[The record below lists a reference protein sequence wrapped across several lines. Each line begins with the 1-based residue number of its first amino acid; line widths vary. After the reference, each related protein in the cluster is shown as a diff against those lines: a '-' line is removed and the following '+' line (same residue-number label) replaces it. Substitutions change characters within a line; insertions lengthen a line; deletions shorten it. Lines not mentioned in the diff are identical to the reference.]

1 MIFKYNDVKYFTN
14 YLKVNLK
21 IFFNQDN
28 MILLTSREILCNDK
42 YRKVWTLKMQT
53 INLNCVL

>member
-14 YLKVNLK
+14 YLKINLK

-28 MILLTSREILCNDK
+28 MILLTSREILCNNK
-42 YRKVWTLKMQT
+42 HKKVWTLKMQT